1 MVCGRCGVPLEGVR
15 AFGRPRALR
24 ALRVRWGWWLLGL
37 LLLSGTLAA
46 LTPRD
51 PQNHGGAPTFMQGR

>member
-1 MVCGRCGVPLEGVR
+1 
-15 AFGRPRALR
+15 
-24 ALRVRWGWWLLGL
+24 VRWGWWLLGL

-51 PQNHGGAPTFMQGR
+51 PQNQGGAPTFMQGL